1 MAKMRYW
8 LSASVAAALLTGVA
22 GGAAQAQINDVI
34 RTAQQAT
41 QDAAAAQQ
49 QIDDLDDA
57 ATDDELQFRALQ
69 QQIESQRLYIEQQR
83 VFLQAQQNEIASLEQ
98 QIGRVDTVGVD
109 ILPMMREMVQT
120 LENFVNLDLPFNV
133 ENRQERIANLYEDLD
148 DPEISAAERYRLI
161 LNAYDIEASY
171 GRQID
176 SYEETIDI
184 DGVPTN
190 ITTLRIGRVA
200 LIRDMPNGDLM
211 AYTQYNGDWEAV
223 SGASDAAVTSAFR
236 IAQEVTTPDLFTAP
250 IPGSEDAQ

>member
-41 QDAAAAQQ
+41 QDAAAAQR
-49 QIDDLDDA
+49 QIDDLDDD
-57 ATDDELQFRALQ
+57 ATDMELQYRALQ

-83 VFLQAQQNEIASLEQ
+83 VFLQSQQNEIASLEQ
-98 QIGRVDTVGVD
+98 QIGRVDNVGVE
-109 ILPMMREMVQT
+109 ILPMMRDMVQN

-190 ITTLRIGRVA
+190 VTTLRIGRVA

-211 AYTQYNGDWEAV
+211 AYTQYNGDWERV